1 MGAVIVRISRVRHRK
16 FGDSVSQSTWAAY
29 SPHLHQGGREALST
43 PPHPPPRP
51 CPFCLVLERSGEGTR
66 SHHIAGTRQS
76 VPAFTECARAVPV
89 TAALPTKQVAGF
101 LLFSLSLRG
110 RHNRGSG
117 YAASATVGPSPPTRE
132 SWVKLGCGGCVRVSE
147 KGCCPPPGRG
157 PEESRPACPLRRPR
171 RSRSVV
177 DLGSLNGA
185 DALSCHPVPSCHFS
199 ANLKRT
205 NLKST
210 LTK

>member
-132 SWVKLGCGGCVRVSE
+132 SWVKLGCGGCVRVS
-147 KGCCPPPGRG
+147 CSC
-157 PEESRPACPLRRPR
+157 LRRRKGVAPHRGGAPR
-171 RSRSVV
+171 RAGPRVRSGAR
-177 DLGSLNGA
+177 DAPAPWSTSAALTRGRTLLPPSAFLSLQRE
-185 DALSCHPVPSCHFS
+185 
-199 ANLKRT
+199 LKE
-205 NLKST
+205 N
-210 LTK
+210 